1 MIPPEIP
8 SNLEGRMARSK
19 LTVVMDEA
27 LVRELRKRVPRNR
40 SRFIAEAVRRELR
53 ALRDEEL
60 RSAYAAAT
68 VDQADVS
75 KDWDVV
81 SGDGLE

>member
-1 MIPPEIP
+1 
-8 SNLEGRMARSK
+8 MARSK
-19 LTVVMDEA
+19 LTIVMDEA

-40 SRFIAEAVRRELR
+40 SRFIADAVRRELKV
-53 ALRDEEL
+53 LRDEEL

-75 KDWDVV
+75 KDWDAV
-81 SGDGLE
+81 SGDGLG